1 MPSNEFKPKIVLA
14 IAAHPDDVDFGFA
27 GSIAKWSQA
36 GTEVYYLIVTDGSK
50 GSDNRH
56 ITTDKLIRIRE
67 NEQRS
72 AAQLLGAKEVFFLG
86 FPDSEL
92 LMTIELKKQITRYI
106 RRLKPDTVLTSD
118 PTMIYSGARGY
129 GFINHTDH
137 RVTAQAT
144 LDAVFPLARDHLT
157 FPDLLSEGLE
167 PHKVSTILM
176 VNFEKQNFVVDIST
190 TLDKKLEAL
199 ALHVSQ
205 MPDIESTKKM
215 VISWAETNGKQCGYR
230 YAEAFV
236 RLNIG

>member
-1 MPSNEFKPKIVLA
+1 MPKDLFTPKKVLA

-36 GTEVYYLIVTDGSK
+36 GTDVYYLIVTDGSK

-56 ITTDKLIRIRE
+56 ITTNKLIRIRE
-67 NEQRS
+67 NEQR
-72 AAQLLGAKEVFFLG
+72 AAAKLLGAQEVFFLG
-86 FPDSEL
+86 YPDSEL

-106 RRLKPDTVLTSD
+106 RQLKPDTVLTSD
-118 PTMIYSGARGY
+118 PTMIYSGTRGY
-129 GFINHTDH
+129 GFINHSDH
-137 RVTAQAT
+137 RITAQAA

-167 PHKVSTILM
+167 PHKVSTVLM
-176 VNFEKQNFVVDIST
+176 VNFEKQNFAVDISS
-190 TLDKKLEAL
+190 TLNKKIEAL

-205 MPDIESTKKM
+205 MPDINGTKKM
-215 VISWAETNGKQCGYR
+215 VKSWAEFNGKQFGYK
-230 YAEAFV
+230 YAEAFM